1 MIYDDTMIY
10 IYRSIYDNIQYI
22 NISYYDTLHSLK
34 YKFPIPNNKVERVS
48 AFFVV
53 VICFI
58 N

>member
-1 MIYDDTMIY
+1 MIIY
-10 IYRSIYDNIQYI
+10 SILIYHIY
-22 NISYYDTLHSLK
+22 TKHSLK

-53 VICFI
+53 ICFI

>member
-1 MIYDDTMIY
+1 MIIYSILIYHIMIHY
-10 IYRSIYDNIQYI
+10 V
-22 NISYYDTLHSLK
+22 HSLK

-53 VICFI
+53 ICFI